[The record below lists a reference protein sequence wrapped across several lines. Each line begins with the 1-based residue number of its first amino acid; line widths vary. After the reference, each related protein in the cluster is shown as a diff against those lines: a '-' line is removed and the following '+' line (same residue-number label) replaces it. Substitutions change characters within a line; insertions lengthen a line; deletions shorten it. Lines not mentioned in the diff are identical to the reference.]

1 MEPVAGAQEEGLPS
15 QEDAEAT
22 CEQLPPPAILSLL
35 GQFTVMGAYS
45 AVVLDTGDTAN
56 LVFSKWLDPYNS
68 VLGKWAVA
76 PADPFPARARFK
88 FVGRSLGKARFSAD
102 VPAFL
107 PRDLLAFAVYP
118 RPFCRKLLLQRYCVQ
133 GRWNPRV
140 GNGISTLLL
149 SR

>member
-1 MEPVAGAQEEGLPS
+1 
-15 QEDAEAT
+15 
-22 CEQLPPPAILSLL
+22 
-35 GQFTVMGAYS
+35 MGAYS

-76 PADPFPARARFK
+76 PADPFPARVRSK

-107 PRDLLAFAVYP
+107 PRLAGVRGIFAAFLPEAATAAVLRTGALESP
-118 RPFCRKLLLQRYCVQ
+118 SGQRDFD
-133 GRWNPRV
+133 RTAK
-140 GNGISTLLL
+140 SL
-149 SR
+149 S